1 MTDEL
6 RGPATDAEWRAY
18 HDIRRHVLFDRRG
31 RGTAYDPNHPD
42 DSRPGHYPLIL
53 WSGTEPV
60 AVIRVDIDAR
70 VAIFRRVAV
79 REDVQRIGHGR
90 RMLTMA
96 EQFAHSRGCSRIDS
110 HVDAGAI
117 GFYERCGFHRVANE
131 APDAETVLMTKPL
144 SDARSRSSN
153 DPVIDWLLDA
163 DPSIRWQVMRDLT
176 DTPAEIVAA
185 ERSRVASEG
194 WGPRL
199 LDQQRPDGQWGDGIA
214 TPFWWSNMYT
224 LLFLRDLGV
233 DPTSARARTAIDLV
247 RSNVTWGPEF
257 GDSPFF
263 EGEVEPCIN
272 GRVVALGAYFGER
285 TDRLVDRLLSEQLA
299 DGGWNCEAERGSVRS
314 SFHTT
319 ICVLEGLLAF
329 EQAFG
334 ATSAVT
340 DARTRA
346 QEYLLERRLLRRL
359 STGEIIKPTW
369 TQFAFPTLWHY
380 DVLRA
385 LDYLRAAGVQPDARA
400 EEAVAAVIE
409 RRQGDGR
416 WLLDV
421 RHRDTLHEEL
431 AGTVGAPNRWITLR
445 ALRVLDWYAR
455 RD

>member
-1 MTDEL
+1 M
-6 RGPATDAEWRAY
+6 P
-18 HDIRRHVLFDRRG
+18 
-31 RGTAYDPNHPD
+31 
-42 DSRPGHYPLIL
+42 
-53 WSGTEPV
+53 
-60 AVIRVDIDAR
+60 
-70 VAIFRRVAV
+70 
-79 REDVQRIGHGR
+79 
-90 RMLTMA
+90 
-96 EQFAHSRGCSRIDS
+96 
-110 HVDAGAI
+110 
-117 GFYERCGFHRVANE
+117 
-131 APDAETVLMTKPL
+131 
-144 SDARSRSSN
+144 SN

-176 DTPAEIVAA
+176 DTPAEIIAA

-199 LDQQRPDGQWGDGIA
+199 LDQQRPDGQWGDGVA

-224 LLFLRDLGV
+224 LVFLRDLGI
-233 DPTSARARTAIDLV
+233 DPTSARARTAADLV
-247 RSNVTWGPEF
+247 RDKVTWGPGF

-263 EGEVEPCIN
+263 EGEVEPGIN

-285 TDRLVDRLLSEQLA
+285 SDRLVDRLLSEQLG

-334 ATSAVT
+334 ATLAVT
-340 DARTRA
+340 DARRRA
-346 QEYLLERRLLRRL
+346 HEYLLERRLLRRL
-359 STGEIIKPTW
+359 STGEIIEPAW

-385 LDYLRAAGVQPDARA
+385 LDYLRAAGVRPDARV
-400 EEAVAAVIE
+400 EEAVATVLR

-421 RHRDTLHEEL
+421 RHRNTLHEEL

-455 RD
+455 R